1 MRVSRWLTAVSLGAL
16 LTGPAFAQ
24 TTTYGDPD
32 FTVERDWRS
41 GMPIVLTAS
50 TQNVGYEFDG
60 NPLQI
65 PFTITGTRATVYL
78 AVYTSGANPQYGGDP
93 FGVGGIGGAA
103 LRAAGIDTLISLSAG
118 ESFSAGSH
126 TIAWDGLDHTGAAV
140 APGNYD
146 FYLIAIDDVSK
157 PTWTG
162 RGSYVWSSRAYDFRF
177 DPPVVWNTA
186 GQGSNPE
193 DGISYEQ
200 KLERGPMGV
209 DLIANGD
216 VPTDF
221 LMPWMVPRLKE
232 INAEMNPDQWDLS
245 FVEIDPQD
253 PNVAY
258 VGNYGCCAGMP
269 GGFWKVNIDLDNVS
283 TSPEESF
290 ADRGHIVWEQRVFDA
305 ALMAEHTKEWLSD
318 DGLIYMSHMD
328 REEPFTPQIVMFDR
342 ATGDIA
348 NVMDLT
354 DLYVQTRPDTD
365 TPDAPYVPGPSGID
379 VDDTGI
385 YTTAYWMQAPRAF
398 PTKYTQDGDIIW
410 QNQNGDGFIDRYTG
424 EEAEALGIVVVD
436 QMVNTDI
443 SVTRHGISVAGGYN
457 DPAWGYIFGPDGSGL
472 LRLDLPH
479 MGPDLGGEVVIIDR
493 GGEFDGLY
501 IPVCCNRAVQ
511 WPFDIVKASISE
523 GTTSVAEVEGAVVP
537 GAFQLSDAA
546 PNPFNPETSFRVS
559 IPETGGDLH
568 VHIAVYNT
576 AGQQVAVL
584 ADEPM
589 RSGVYEATW
598 DGRDMN
604 GRLVSSG
611 VYLYTVRAGAD
622 FVESKRMTLLK

>member
-1 MRVSRWLTAVSLGAL
+1 MRVSCWLTAVSLGAL
-16 LTGPAFAQ
+16 LAGSAFAQ
-24 TTTYGDPD
+24 TTRYGDPD
-32 FTVERDWRS
+32 WTAEDAWRS
-41 GMPIVLTAS
+41 GMPVVLTAG
-50 TQNVGYEFDG
+50 TQDVQYAFDG
-60 NPLQI
+60 NPLEI
-65 PFTITGTRATVYL
+65 PFTISGTRATVYL

-93 FGVGGIGGAA
+93 FGTGGIGGAV
-103 LRAAGIDTLISLSAG
+103 LRAAGIDTLVSLSAG
-118 ESFSAGSH
+118 QSFDAGSH
-126 TIAWDGLDHTGAAV
+126 TIVWDGNDFNGNAV

-146 FYLIAIDDVSK
+146 FFLIAIDDVSK

-177 DPPVVWNTA
+177 DPPVVWNTN
-186 GQGSNPE
+186 GNGSNPE
-193 DGISYEQ
+193 DGSFEQ
-200 KLERGPMGV
+200 RIERTPLGT
-209 DLIANGD
+209 DLHANPEAD
-216 VPTDF
+216 TDF
-221 LMPWMVPRLKE
+221 LMPWMIPRLRE
-232 INAEMNPDQWDLS
+232 INAEANPDQWDIS

-258 VGNYGCCAGMP
+258 VGNYGCCAGLP

-283 TSPEESF
+283 TSPEDSF
-290 ADRGHIVWEQRVFDA
+290 GDRGHIVWEQRVFDA

-348 NVMDLT
+348 NVLDLT
-354 DLYVQTRPDTD
+354 DLMVQNRPDTD
-365 TPDAPYVPGPSGID
+365 TPDAPYVCGPSGVD

-385 YTTAYWMQAPRAF
+385 YATAYWMQAPRAF
-398 PTKYTQDGDIIW
+398 PTKYTQDGDILW

-424 EEAEALGIVVVD
+424 EEAEALGIVVID

-443 SVTRHGISVAGGYN
+443 SVTRHGVTFAGGYN
-457 DPAWGYIFGPDGSGL
+457 DPAWGYIFGPDGHGL
-472 LRLDLPH
+472 LILDLPYMPPH
-479 MGPDLGGEVVIIDR
+479 LGGEVLFIDR
-493 GGEFDGLY
+493 GSEFDGLT
-501 IPVCCNRAVQ
+501 IPVDGYMGVH
-511 WPFDIVKASISE
+511 WPFDMVKASISE
-523 GTTSVAEVEGAVVP
+523 GETSVAEVEGAVP
-537 GAFQLSDAA
+537 AAFAVSDAA

-604 GRLVSSG
+604 GRQVSSG

>member
-1 MRVSRWLTAVSLGAL
+1 MRATRWLTAVSLGAL
-16 LTGPAFAQ
+16 LAGSAFAQ
-24 TTTYGDPD
+24 TTRYGDPD
-32 FTVERDWRS
+32 FTPENDWRS
-41 GMPIVLTAS
+41 GMPVVLTAS
-50 TQNVGYEFDG
+50 TQNVGYAFDG

-65 PFTITGTRATVYL
+65 PFTIAGTRATVYL

-103 LRAAGIDTLISLSAG
+103 LRAAGIDTLVSLSAG
-118 ESFSAGSH
+118 QSFDAGNH
-126 TIAWDGLDHTGAAV
+126 TIAWDGTDHTGAAV

-177 DPPVVWNTA
+177 DPPIVWNTN
-186 GQGSNPE
+186 GNGSNPE
-193 DGISYEQ
+193 DGTSYEQ
-200 KLERGPMGV
+200 RLERTPLGT
-209 DLIANGD
+209 DLFAN
-216 VPTDF
+216 PEAHTDF
-221 LMPWMVPRLKE
+221 LMPWMIPRMKE
-232 INAEMNPDQWDLS
+232 INAEMNADQWDIS
-245 FVEIDPQD
+245 FVEIDPND

-258 VGNYGCCAGMP
+258 VGNYGCCAGQP

-290 ADRGHIVWEQRVFDA
+290 ADRGHILWEQRVADA

-318 DGLIYMSHMD
+318 DGLLYMTHMD

-348 NVMDLT
+348 NVLDMT
-354 DLYVQTRPDTD
+354 DLYVQNRPDTD
-365 TPDAPYVPGPSGID
+365 TPDAPYVPGPFGLD

-398 PTKYTQDGDIIW
+398 PTKYTQDGDIVW

-424 EEAEALGIVVVD
+424 EEAEALGIVVID

-443 SVTRHGISVAGGYN
+443 SVTRHGVTIAGGYN
-457 DPAWGYIFGPDGSGL
+457 DPAWGYIFGPDGHGL
-472 LRLDLPH
+472 LILDLPH
-479 MGPDLGGEVVIIDR
+479 MPAHLGGEVLFIDR
-493 GGEFDGLY
+493 GSEFDGLT
-501 IPVCCNRAVQ
+501 IPVDGYMGVH

-523 GTTSVAEVEGAVVP
+523 GATSVAEVEGAAVP
-537 GAFQLSDAA
+537 RAFEVSDAA

-589 RSGVYEATW
+589 RSGVYQATW

-604 GRLVSSG
+604 GRKVSSG

-622 FVESKRMTLLK
+622 FESKRMTLLK